1 METRAH
7 YVAVGAF
14 VLAIIAVA
22 FVAVL
27 WLARAQLTTQYAL
40 YDIYFRG
47 PVSGLREGATVEYN
61 GVPTGRVKEIRIDP
75 NNVEQNRVTVEI
87 ETDVVIKQDAAAN
100 LETNILSGVSY
111 IQIAGGTQDA
121 PVLTAERGSR
131 YPVIR
136 ARRSRLASVT
146 ARLPQILAKLDET
159 ADHLNELL
167 DEKNRG
173 AIAESLEN
181 IRSVTGAVAE
191 RKKEIAELVT
201 TADSA
206 VQTLNNL
213 LNDVDKSYTEP
224 AGLRDSLSGGLADF
238 DRLAKNLSDTNRQL
252 QQTLQDVRPGVRNFG
267 QRTLSDVADLISE
280 ARQFIAGLSRLAAG
294 IERDPSR
301 VLFGDRREGY
311 RPQ

>member
-14 VLAIIAVA
+14 VLAIVTLA
-22 FVAVL
+22 FLAVL

-100 LETNILSGVSY
+100 LETNLLSGVSY

-121 PVLTAERGSR
+121 PVLRAEGGSR
-131 YPVIR
+131 HPVIR
-136 ARRSRLASVT
+136 ARRSRLASVA
-146 ARLPQILAKLDET
+146 ARLPQILAKVDET
-159 ADHLNELL
+159 VDHLNELL

-181 IRSVTGAVAE
+181 IRGVTGAVAE
-191 RKKEIAELVT
+191 RKKEIGELIA

-224 AGLRDSLSGGLADF
+224 AGLKDSLSGGLADF
-238 DRLAKNLSDTNRQL
+238 DRLAKNLGDTNRQL
-252 QQTLQDVRPGVRNFG
+252 QQALQDVRPGLRNFS
-267 QRTLSDVADLISE
+267 QRTLGDVADLISE